1 MKRKGIRIFLAVLI
15 LGYLAAAAVP
25 LLAVW
30 STEGKKPSQNKAQK
44 IGAEGFRLED
54 ADGTILEVSDEE
66 FVRGGIAAEVPPT
79 WEPAALEAQGVALY
93 TYYSRLREQNRESG
107 GEGADFSCDTQN
119 ALVYLPEELRKERW
133 GDKFE
138 EYEAVLEKAEKA
150 VRGKTLQKDGELV
163 CTTYFAISSG
173 NTDAGGDIWGGDDAC
188 LQPAASPGDIFADGY
203 LSQAEMTVNEVKEA
217 LARLCPEEKLGDD
230 PDAWMA
236 KLERT
241 GSGTVRSGMV
251 GNTQVTGTELRNA
264 FGLRSAN
271 FTFEIEKGKFLFT
284 VRGWGHNVGMS
295 QNGAQYMAQNGADY
309 QEILAWYYP
318 GSELV

>member
-1 MKRKGIRIFLAVLI
+1 MKFIDKIKEQAKKDIKTIILPETEDIRVL
-15 LGYLAAAAVP
+15 
-25 LLAVW
+25 
-30 STEGKKPSQNKAQK
+30 K
-44 IGAEGFRLED
+44 GAEIVLKEKT
-54 ADGTILEVSDEE
+54 ANIILIGNENEINKLSKENN
-66 FVRGGIAAEVPPT
+66 I
-79 WEPAALEAQGVALY
+79 
-93 TYYSRLREQNRESG
+93 NI
-107 GEGADFSCDTQN
+107 EGAKIVNPESC
-119 ALVYLPEELRKERW
+119 
-133 GDKFE
+133 DKFE

-217 LARLCPEEKLGDD
+217 LARLCPEEKLGND

>member
-1 MKRKGIRIFLAVLI
+1 MKRKGIRVFLVVMVM
-15 LGYLAAAAVP
+15 GYLVAAAVP

-30 STEGKKPSQNKAQK
+30 SAEGKTSSQNKAPST
-44 IGAEGFRLED
+44 GAGSFRLED

-66 FVRGGIAAEVPPT
+66 FVRGGIAAEMPPT

-93 TYYSRLREQNRESG
+93 TYYSRLRAQNRESG

-119 ALVYLPEELRKERW
+119 ARVYLPEELRKERW

-138 EYEAVLEKAEKA
+138 EYESALEQAEKA

-173 NTDAGGDIWGGDDAC
+173 NTDAGGDIWGGDDTC

-203 LSQAEMTVNEVKEA
+203 LSQVQISEKEAKEA
-217 LARLCPEEKLGDD
+217 LAKLCPEEELGDD
-230 PDAWMA
+230 PDTWVTE
-236 KLERT
+236 LERT

-271 FTFEIEKGKFLFT
+271 FTFEIEQGKFLFT